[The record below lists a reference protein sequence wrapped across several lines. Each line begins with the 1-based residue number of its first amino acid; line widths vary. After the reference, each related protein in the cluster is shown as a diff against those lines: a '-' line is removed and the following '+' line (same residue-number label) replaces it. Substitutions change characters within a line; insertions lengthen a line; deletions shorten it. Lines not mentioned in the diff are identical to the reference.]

1 MAGRSTHGPAFGA
14 TSVPYTLN
22 TKSTLNSEP
31 YTLDTKL
38 TLNSKPDGLTATLN
52 FQPARQVRP
61 QGLSRGDLALSV
73 VGALLGQDS
82 TPPLPDPHSASRYA
96 RDCISTRMPGTD
108 SICQGLH
115 SCLARTATPPPP
127 PHTHT
132 HTLTLRVTGQRG
144 NSGAAVGTD

>member
-73 VGALLGQDS
+73 VSALLGQDS
-82 TPPLPDPHSASRYA
+82 TPPP
-96 RDCISTRMPGTD
+96 
-108 SICQGLH
+108 
-115 SCLARTATPPPP
+115 
-127 PHTHT
+127 THT
-132 HTLTLRVTGQRG
+132 HTLTLRVTGPGQQPTHPLART
-144 NSGAAVGTD
+144 AAPPRHPPTHPHSLCE